1 MKAVLALCFLGAAS
15 AAVIPLTY
23 NAGVI
28 PYTGVVPQATGFLP
42 INTGIIPQAGII
54 PQTYSVGTP
63 ALTTYQVSAV
73 APAPGYVAK
82 TLGSEHVAPLPAG
95 STSFASHHINVAKA
109 PGTE

>member
-1 MKAVLALCFLGAAS
+1 MKAVLALCFLGVAS

-28 PYTGVVPQATGFLP
+28 PYTGVVPQAAGFLP

-54 PQTYSVGTP
+54 PGI
-63 ALTTYQVSAV
+63 TTYQVSAV

-95 STSFASHHINVAKA
+95 SANFASHHINVAKA

>member
-15 AAVIPLTY
+15 AAYIPLTY

-28 PYTGVVPQATGFLP
+28 PYRGAFPQATGFLP
-42 INTGIIPQAGII
+42 ISTGVIPNQPSLGLPA
-54 PQTYSVGTP
+54 TYSLGAP
-63 ALTTYQVSAV
+63 AFTTYQV

-82 TLGSEHVAPLPAG
+82 TLGSEHIAPLPAG
-95 STSFASHHINVAKA
+95 SANFASHHINVARA